1 MTKSELRVVIDTN
14 IVMSAAMF
22 EDSVPFQA
30 LFFVAREGRILLS
43 QETEEELK
51 EVIRRKKFDKYVP
64 EEERLEFLGRLLE
77 DTELVRVTEQIHEC
91 RDPKDNKFLE
101 LAVSGHASHIITGDA
116 DLLVMNPFR
125 GIAIVTAKE
134 FLASVADNG

>member
-1 MTKSELRVVIDTN
+1 MMKSELRVVIDTN
-14 IVMSAAMF
+14 VVMSAAMF
-22 EDSVPFQA
+22 EDSIPFQA
-30 LFFVAREGRILLS
+30 LFAAAREGRILLS

-51 EVIRRKKFDKYVP
+51 EVIRRKKFDRYVP
-64 EEERLEFLGRLLE
+64 EEERLEFLERLLE

-101 LAVSGHASHIITGDA
+101 LAISGHASHIITGDA

-134 FLASVADNG
+134 FLASVADKN